1 MALKHKKPATAA
13 QANIDDV
20 PVAAAN
26 NDYSDASSSFSDG
39 DIIYT
44 PPDSDDNMASSS
56 RSEGLQAPGSA
67 RATAP
72 PASVD
77 GMVTATLGP
86 AVPQDTGAANISMR
100 EYIYFLP
107 YPLPLN
113 TGIPYSIYLPGK
125 NPLGLPSCQFEV
137 STHEAIHGGV

>member
-1 MALKHKKPATAA
+1 MALKHKEPATAA
-13 QANIDDV
+13 QANIDDASAAAA
-20 PVAAAN
+20 AAAN

-39 DIIYT
+39 EIIYT

-56 RSEGLQAPGSA
+56 RSKVPGSA
-67 RATAP
+67 RAAP
-72 PASVD
+72 LD

-86 AVPQDTGAANISMR
+86 KVPQDAGAANISMR

-113 TGIPYSIYLPGK
+113 TEIPYSIYLPGK
-125 NPLGLPSCQFEV
+125 NPLGLPSCQFDV
-137 STHEAIHGGV
+137 STREAFQGGV